1 MLMLIGFAMVIPP
14 LRPQPFGLMPAHM
27 SLHMVGGFKCQ
38 YIDSDKVRVYTHVCI
53 YIYTHTHCRF
63 TVYLHIYIYI
73 IMYNVHMYISI

>member
-53 YIYTHTHCRF
+53 YIHIHTVVSLYIC
-63 TVYLHIYIYI
+63 IYIYI
-73 IMYNVHMYISI
+73 YIYYYV

>member
-53 YIYTHTHCRF
+53 YIYTYTLSFHCIF
-63 TVYLHIYIYI
+63 AYIYI